1 VSRYFDGLPAG
12 SRCTVT
18 EVAVGRTGTVTV
30 VAIGRREKVAMRPN
44 GTATAHVTDIFSGK
58 APVTG

>member
-1 VSRYFDGLPAG
+1 MSRYFDGLPAG

-18 EVAVGRTGTVTV
+18 EVAVGRTGTLTV

>member
-1 VSRYFDGLPAG
+1 
-12 SRCTVT
+12 
-18 EVAVGRTGTVTV
+18 VGRTGTVTV